1 MRWWTDLQFMIVA
14 LRRLRRAAE
23 LATRSTPAAHQVR
36 AALAAFDAALPS
48 LKTIRN
54 IGEHFDSYALDSPG
68 RHDKWIDRR
77 QLEVGEWDGTTF
89 RWLRQ
94 RDGRYH
100 ELNTNDALAA
110 AERLYDAVRRT
121 ALP

>member
-48 LKTIRN
+48 LKTLRN
-54 IGEHFDSYALDSPG
+54 IG
-68 RHDKWIDRR
+68 
-77 QLEVGEWDGTTF
+77 
-89 RWLRQ
+89 
-94 RDGRYH
+94 
-100 ELNTNDALAA
+100 
-110 AERLYDAVRRT
+110 
-121 ALP
+121 